1 MRPARPADWPVW
13 RRPGNWRTSAV
24 AFFRVLFL
32 LLFLAAAVS
41 FAFFA
46 VTGQARYKRFG
57 LLILKATL
65 FAAFAFFAVLIVQ
78 RLTGS
83 F

>member
-1 MRPARPADWPVW
+1 M
-13 RRPGNWRTSAV
+13 

-32 LLFLAAAVS
+32 LLFLSAAVS

-46 VTGQARYKRFG
+46 ITGQARYKRFG
-57 LLILKATL
+57 ILILKGTL

-78 RLTGS
+78 RVTGN